1 MKNKNLTLVG
11 LLIFLTC
18 TIGCNLGFA
27 NSGDVKADKITV
39 LCTSD
44 LQSLT
49 TTFISEYGIQHP
61 DVNFDVKSLT
71 ANEFPEAF
79 KNYGGIGF
87 VSEKSDLSDRFDA
100 NWKML
105 VGRDVVVPVINAQN
119 PFLDIIEKQGLSAQK
134 IASIFSHPE
143 SQNWGTLL
151 GNQNSQKVKLFITAD
166 ESVQRAVAQFLQVN
180 QNVIAKIEIKTA
192 DEIISAIQND
202 PLALGFCQLN
212 TILAEGQQEVVSN
225 LQILPIDKNGNG
237 QLEYHEKIYGS
248 LDNFKRGVWIGKYPK
263 ALISSVYSV
272 ANASPEN
279 ENVTE
284 FLSWVVTNGQQY
296 MTENGYSELVY
307 NERKS
312 NLDKLQPE
320 IVLVDVNEPQRSA
333 SKVIFLIIGIAL
345 AGLIVYAF
353 ARKARKSQ
361 TENVKFQHTAKVLS
375 ENSIEIPAGLYF
387 DKTYTWSFMEQD
399 GTVRIGIDDFLQHVT
414 GKFTRV
420 QMKAPG
426 EKVARNEP
434 VLTLIQNGKQ
444 IVISAPISGT
454 IKEINDN
461 LVTDPSE
468 INRSP
473 YSKGWVYQI
482 EPSNWL
488 REIQFMR
495 MAENY
500 KTTLKN
506 EFARLKDF
514 LAETITEKNEMGQI
528 VFQEGGELHDQV
540 LSDLGPQVW
549 EDFQKNF
556 INTAE
561 LR

>member
-1 MKNKNLTLVG
+1 MNNKFVSSVG

-18 TIGCNLGFA
+18 SIGCNLGFA
-27 NSGDVKADKITV
+27 NPGDSQTEKITV
-39 LCTSD
+39 LCTPD
-44 LQSLT
+44 LENLT
-49 TTFISEYGIQHP
+49 NTFISEYGIQQS
-61 DVNFDVKSLT
+61 DAIFKVQSLA
-71 ANEFPEAF
+71 ANEFPESL
-79 KNYGGIGF
+79 KKSNGIGF
-87 VSEKSDLSDRFDA
+87 VSEESYLSGSFDA
-100 NWKML
+100 SWKML

-119 PFLDIIEKQGLSAQK
+119 PFLDRLEKQGVSAEK
-134 IASIFSHPE
+134 MASVFSRPE

-151 GNQNSQKVKLFITAD
+151 DNQNAQKLTLFVLPD
-166 ESVQRAVAQFLQVN
+166 ESVQRDVARFLQVN
-180 QNVIAKIEIKTA
+180 QNVLAKIEIKTA

-202 PLALGFCQLN
+202 PLALGFCKLN
-212 TILAEGQQEVVSN
+212 TILSEDQQEIVSD
-225 LQILPIDKNGNG
+225 LKILPIDKNGNG

-263 ALISSVYSV
+263 TLINNVYSV
-272 ANASPEN
+272 ANAAPEN
-279 ENVTE
+279 ENVTR
-284 FLSWVVTNGQQY
+284 FLSWVVTNGQQHI
-296 MTENGYSELVY
+296 MSNGYSELVY

-312 NLDKLQPE
+312 NLEKLQPE
-320 IVLVDVNEPQRSA
+320 IALVDMNKPQRSA
-333 SKVIFLIIGIAL
+333 SKVIFLVVGIAL
-345 AGLIVYAF
+345 AGFVVYAF
-353 ARKARKSQ
+353 VRKARRSQ
-361 TENVKFQHTAKVLS
+361 TEKVKFQHPAKVLN
-375 ENSIEIPAGLYF
+375 ENSIEVPAGLYF

-444 IVISAPISGT
+444 IIISAPISGT

-461 LVTDPSE
+461 LVTDPAE

-500 KTTLKN
+500 KTALKN

-514 LAETITEKNEMGQI
+514 LAETVAAKSETGHL
-528 VFQEGGELHDQV
+528 VFQEGGELYEQV

-549 EDFQKNF
+549 EDFQKKF
-556 INTAE
+556 IDTAE
-561 LR
+561 LG

>member
-1 MKNKNLTLVG
+1 MNNKFFSSVG

-18 TIGCNLGFA
+18 SIGCNLGFA
-27 NSGDVKADKITV
+27 NSGDSKADKITV
-39 LCTSD
+39 LCTPD
-44 LQSLT
+44 LQNLT
-49 TTFISEYGIQHP
+49 NTFISEYGIQHP
-61 DVNFDVKSLT
+61 DVVFDVKSLT
-71 ANEFPEAF
+71 SAEFPGTF

-87 VSEKSDLSDRFDA
+87 VSEESDLSGSFDA

-105 VGRDVVVPVINAQN
+105 VGRDVVVPVINAKN
-119 PFLDIIEKQGLSAQK
+119 PFLDIIEIQGVSAEK
-134 IASIFSHPE
+134 IATVIGQSE

-151 GNQNSQKVKLFITAD
+151 GNQIAQKLKLFITAD
-166 ESVQRAVAQFLQVN
+166 ESVQQAVAQFLQVN
-180 QNVIAKIEIKTA
+180 KNVVAKIEIKTA

-202 PLALGFCQLN
+202 PLALGFCKLN
-212 TILAEGQQEVVSN
+212 SILAEGQQEIVSN
-225 LQILPIDKNGNG
+225 LQILPIDKNANG

-248 LDNFKRGVWIGKYPK
+248 LENFNRGVWIGKYPK
-263 ALISSVYSV
+263 ALVSNVYSI

-279 ENVTE
+279 ENVVG
-284 FLSWVVTNGQQY
+284 FLSWVATNGQQF
-296 MTENGYSELVY
+296 MTANGYSELVY

-312 NLDKLQPE
+312 NLEKLQPE
-320 IVLVDVNEPQRSA
+320 IALVDVNEPQRSA
-333 SKVIFLIIGIAL
+333 SKIIFLIVGIAVL
-345 AGLIVYAF
+345 GFIVYAF
-353 ARKARKSQ
+353 ARKARSSQ
-361 TENVKFQHTAKVLS
+361 TEKVKFQHLTKVLN

-426 EKVARNEP
+426 EKIARNEP

-444 IVISAPISGT
+444 IIISAPISGT

-461 LVTDPSE
+461 LVTDPAE

-473 YSKGWVYQI
+473 YSLGWVYQI

-500 KTTLKN
+500 KSALRN

-514 LAETITEKNEMGQI
+514 LAEAVTAKNEMGQL

-540 LSDLGPQVW
+540 LSDLGPEVW
-549 EDFQKNF
+549 EDFQKKF
-556 INTAE
+556 IDTAE
-561 LR
+561 LG